1 MPATP
6 IHTSPKIMR
15 VLILPWVDKSG
26 VFHGAHY
33 VFMQVDSGKWV
44 LGTYEVGELKNQS
57 KLLTPLGGQK

>member
-1 MPATP
+1 
-6 IHTSPKIMR
+6 MR

-44 LGTYEVGELKNQS
+44 LGTYEVEELKSQG
-57 KLLTPLGGQK
+57 KLLTPLSGGQK